1 MVQTSKGLVLKV
13 QGWLLLLVVHG
24 ESAGINQK
32 WLCNA
37 AAVAGRAVVL
47 LSLQLFGVNNA
58 FELLLWQEE
67 DCSCFCV
74 SYK

>member
-32 WLCNA
+32 WLCK
-37 AAVAGRAVVL
+37 
-47 LSLQLFGVNNA
+47 
-58 FELLLWQEE
+58 LLLWLVGLLSFYH
-67 DCSCFCV
+67 CNCLG
-74 SYK
+74 